1 MNKILN
7 NFDYKNFLIKE
18 YKHWF
23 LLLRNKQTTLGS
35 IVLIEKD
42 FKKEYRNISTN
53 SHLEFKSIINK
64 IEVTLKKL
72 FSYKQINYLMLMMV
86 DPEVHFHVIPRYSKR
101 LVFNKKSFLDLGWPK
116 LPDLNYTN
124 KIDIKTR
131 NKLINT
137 IKLKINSID
146 N

>member
-35 IVLIEKD
+35 MVLIEKD

-86 DPEVHFHVIPRYSKR
+86 DHEVHFHVIPRYSKNQ
-101 LVFNKKSFLDLGWPK
+101 VFNKKSFLDKGWPK
-116 LPDLNYTN
+116 LPDFNYTN
-124 KIDIKTR
+124 NIDIITR

-137 IKLKINSID
+137 IKSKIKSTD
-146 N
+146 K